1 MEKAKKVMKT
11 WIPTD
16 EDGYPSTDSFFVSV
30 DSNKYDAETE
40 EEAKEYFAKLP
51 ELQGRNFLVR
61 PIFEWEVG
69 EDNEFV
75 KAHIREDERREIWKL
90 AARIR
95 KADQE
100 ENLEDLLI
108 FGKRFCELA
117 GLTPLWKKVFVENT
131 WNVLEEASHVLGA
144 DI

>member
-1 MEKAKKVMKT
+1 MAQTQKVMKT
-11 WIPTD
+11 WIPVGT
-16 EDGYPSTDSFFVSV
+16 DGYPYWDSFFTSV
-30 DSNKYDAETE
+30 DTNRYDAETE
-40 EEAKEYFAKLP
+40 EEAKEYFASLR
-51 ELQGRNFLVR
+51 ELANTQFMVR

-90 AARIR
+90 AAQIR

-100 ENLEDLLI
+100 EDLEDLLI

-117 GLTPLWKKVFVENT
+117 GLTHLWKKVFVEGT
-131 WNVLEEASHVLGA
+131 WSVLEEASHVLGV